1 MQVKKSVCRK
11 TKTPEKLFVAGAA
24 YIYKKMFAC
33 EFSDTLVKKITV
45 RPLALH
51 KGWNT
56 CRKASTIS
64 PGLSREP
71 GTRKYTL
78 QDSGNTNKNKMA
90 AKRVFDLN
98 EASVLKLFF
107 ALFSIYHAHDRMR
120 GLDYHV
126 FYCSH
131 RLLT

>member
-1 MQVKKSVCRK
+1 MFHTFPRSLEREKS
-11 TKTPEKLFVAGAA
+11 L
-24 YIYKKMFAC
+24 
-33 EFSDTLVKKITV
+33 L
-45 RPLALH
+45 
-51 KGWNT
+51 
-56 CRKASTIS
+56 S
-64 PGLSREP
+64 PP
-71 GTRKYTL
+71 KYTL

-98 EASVLKLFF
+98 EASVLKSFFVLFP
-107 ALFSIYHAHDRMR
+107 IYRAHDRMR